1 LWFLWRHSLV
11 FYGKSNMLGYLR
23 ISCRSDE
30 EPHRIPRVSRVMGD
44 LSDIKVNMLDRIVTD
59 NQGRSLRLVDPVNLS
74 DPPVD
79 FQLSRAS
86 KPFRRYFSLVANS
99 LVMIF
104 LVQAFSLQLIGI
116 LEGEPLYVIG
126 CSFVTLPCLGFLVY
140 FHRPKLV
147 EVRLVTPHE
156 KGMTAHPIPEGGSIQ
171 TTMPSRMTRFLV
183 RDDSIIDTP
192 PSFWIWVIF
201 ILCLCISFVISILEI
216 FGGDLGLIFSFI
228 MALPMILILFSI
240 PVYAWWSSS
249 TSWIGVPTRLRDA
262 ESWLIAGMAAGIP
275 AILVNSWLTPILVPS
290 SWSLD
295 TEAFIT
301 YTLSAPIGEEIFK
314 FLAILCFISSIRG
327 PKSGFQVGFT
337 VGLGFAVAENFY
349 YLLSSYGGGGFAGL
363 LITSLIRGIG
373 SIPGHA
379 VWTSF
384 SGAALGWWLSE
395 AKNKAK
401 VNLLLHRLTSKSMD
415 LIESFGI
422 DIDMDG
428 DVSGYDGS
436 EYSMIQALQDAES
449 SVGVSTW
456 ALSEN
461 KVDSITTSL
470 IPSKLN
476 VESNFIIKKTVMADF
491 EDSRYKLKI
500 IPPKSLFI
508 GLLIAICGHSFW
520 NGSGIV
526 ISELGYNLGYTENM
540 VIGLSLLWII
550 VMVITVIF
558 VSSLLMRGISSLSD

>member
-1 LWFLWRHSLV
+1 MRFLWRHSLV
-11 FYGKSNMLGYLR
+11 FYGKSNMLGYIR
-23 ISCRSDE
+23 IIRRSDE
-30 EPHRIPRVSRVMGD
+30 EPHRIPWVSRVMGD
-44 LSDIKVNMLDRIVTD
+44 LSGIKVKFLDRIVTD
-59 NQGRSLRLVDPVNLS
+59 DQGRRLRLVDPVNLS
-74 DPPVD
+74 DPPMD
-79 FQLSRAS
+79 FHLSRAS
-86 KPFRRYFSLVANS
+86 KPFRRYFSLVTNS

-104 LVQAFSLQLIGI
+104 LVQAFSLQLIGV

-126 CSFVTLPCLGFLVY
+126 CSLVTLPCLGFLVY

-156 KGMTAHPIPEGGSIQ
+156 KGTTAHPIPEGGSIQ
-171 TTMPSRMTRFLV
+171 TTMPSRMIRFLV
-183 RDDSIIDTP
+183 RDDSILDTP
-192 PSFWIWVIF
+192 PSFWVWVIF

-216 FGGDLGLIFSFI
+216 VGGELGLIFSVL
-228 MALPMILILFSI
+228 MALPMILILFSV

-249 TSWIGVPTRLRDA
+249 TSWIGIPTRLRDA

-275 AILVNSWLTPILVPS
+275 AILVNSWLTPVLVPS
-290 SWSLD
+290 SWSLTTQD
-295 TEAFIT
+295 FIT

-314 FLAILCFISSIRG
+314 FFAILCFISSIRG

-395 AKNKAK
+395 SKNKAK
-401 VNLLLHRLTSKSMD
+401 VNLLIHRLTSKSMN
-415 LIESFGI
+415 LIESIGI

-428 DVSGYDGS
+428 DVSGYDGP
-436 EYSMIQALQDAES
+436 EYSMIQALHDAENIKGLS
-449 SVGVSTW
+449 SW

-461 KVDSITTSL
+461 KVDSISTSL
-470 IPSKLN
+470 IPSKIN
-476 VESNFIIKKTVMADF
+476 VESNFVIKRPAMAEF
-491 EDSRYKLKI
+491 PTSKYKLKI

-526 ISELGYNLGYTENM
+526 ISEFGYNLGFNENM

-550 VMVITVIF
+550 IMVISVIF
-558 VSSLLMRGISSLSD
+558 VSYLLMRGISSLSE